1 MATINTKK
9 NATLNR
15 VQMLKDSNSNM
26 EYLSIDGIR
35 CGYMGSVSEADRE
48 AGIRCIQKIVDN
60 SNLTGYAL
68 IREVMAQV
76 KFEADMNENQIQPDE
91 QVRVED
97 QDCVISYKTK
107 KIYDMAGKEL
117 AEASDMGANTPKE
130 AIREILK
137 LRALTKIHELNAEAE
152 ADLDY
157 EDDYEDY
164 EGDDEEE

>member
-15 VQMLKDSNSNM
+15 VQMLKDSKSNM
-26 EYLSIDGIR
+26 EYLSIDGIP
-35 CGYMGSVSEADRE
+35 CGYMGSVSETDRE

-60 SNLTGYAL
+60 SNKKGYDL

-76 KFEADMNENQIQPDE
+76 KFEADMNEKQIQPDE
-91 QVRVED
+91 QVKVED
-97 QDCVISYKTK
+97 TDCVISYQSK

-117 AEASDMGANTPKE
+117 ADASDIGANTPKE

-137 LRALTKIHELNAEAE
+137 LRAQAKLHKLEDMEDDTE
-152 ADLDY
+152 DY
-157 EDDYEDY
+157 EDD
-164 EGDDEEE
+164 DDEE

>member
-26 EYLSIDGIR
+26 EYLSIDGIP

-60 SNLTGYAL
+60 SNKKGYDL

-76 KFEADMNENQIQPDE
+76 KFEADMNEKQIQPDE
-91 QVRVED
+91 QVKVED
-97 QDCVISYKTK
+97 TDWVISYQSK

-117 AEASDMGANTPKE
+117 ADASDIGDNTPKE

-137 LRALTKIHELNAEAE
+137 LRAQAKLHKLEEMEDDTE
-152 ADLDY
+152 DY
-157 EDDYEDY
+157 EDD
-164 EGDDEEE
+164 DDEE

>member
-26 EYLSIDGIR
+26 EYLSIDGIP

-60 SNLTGYAL
+60 SNKKGYDL

-76 KFEADMNENQIQPDE
+76 KFEADMNEKQIQPDE
-91 QVRVED
+91 QVKVENE
-97 QDCVISYKTK
+97 DCVISYQSK

-117 AEASDMGANTPKE
+117 ADASDIGDNTPKE

-137 LRALTKIHELNAEAE
+137 LRAQAKLHKLEEMEDEDDTE
-152 ADLDY
+152 DY
-157 EDDYEDY
+157 EDD
-164 EGDDEEE
+164 DDEE

>member
-26 EYLSIDGIR
+26 EYLSIDGIP
-35 CGYMGSVSEADRE
+35 CGYMGSISEADRE

-60 SNLTGYAL
+60 SNKKGYDL
-68 IREVMAQV
+68 IREVMSQV
-76 KFEADMNENQIQPDE
+76 KFEADMNENHIIPDE

-97 QDCVISYKTK
+97 KDCVISYQSK

-117 AEASDMGANTPKE
+117 AEASDIGDNTPKE

-137 LRALTKIHELNAEAE
+137 LRAQAKLHKLEEMEDDTE
-152 ADLDY
+152 DY
-157 EDDYEDY
+157 EDD
-164 EGDDEEE
+164 DDEE

>member
-15 VQMLKDSNSNM
+15 VQMLKESNSNM
-26 EYLSIDGIR
+26 EYLSIDGIP
-35 CGYMGSVSEADRE
+35 CGYMGSISEADRE

-60 SNLTGYAL
+60 SNKKGHDL

-76 KFEADMNENQIQPDE
+76 KFEADMNEKQIQPDE
-91 QVRVED
+91 QVKVENE
-97 QDCVISYKTK
+97 DCVISYQSK

-117 AEASDMGANTPKE
+117 ADASDIGDNTPKE

-137 LRALTKIHELNAEAE
+137 LRAQAKLHKLEEMEDEDDTE
-152 ADLDY
+152 DY
-157 EDDYEDY
+157 EDD
-164 EGDDEEE
+164 DDEE

>member
-26 EYLSIDGIR
+26 EYLSIDGIP

-60 SNLTGYAL
+60 SNKKGYDL

-76 KFEADMNENQIQPDE
+76 KFEADMNEKQIQPDE
-91 QVRVED
+91 QVKVENT
-97 QDCVISYKTK
+97 DCVISYQSK

-117 AEASDMGANTPKE
+117 ADASDIGDNTPKE

-137 LRALTKIHELNAEAE
+137 LRAQAKLHKLEEMEDDTE
-152 ADLDY
+152 DY
-157 EDDYEDY
+157 EDD
-164 EGDDEEE
+164 DDEE

>member
-26 EYLSIDGIR
+26 EYLSIDGIP
-35 CGYMGSVSEADRE
+35 CGYMGSISEADRE

-60 SNLTGYAL
+60 SNKKGYDL

-76 KFEADMNENQIQPDE
+76 KFEADMNEKQIQPDE
-91 QVRVED
+91 QVKVENTN
-97 QDCVISYKTK
+97 CVISYQSK
-107 KIYDMAGKEL
+107 KIYNMAGKEL
-117 AEASDMGANTPKE
+117 ADAFDIGDNTPKE

-137 LRALTKIHELNAEAE
+137 LRAQAKLHKLEEME
-152 ADLDY
+152 D
-157 EDDYEDY
+157 EDDSED
-164 EGDDEEE
+164 DDEE

>member
-26 EYLSIDGIR
+26 EYLSIDGIP

-60 SNLTGYAL
+60 SNKKGYDL

-76 KFEADMNENQIQPDE
+76 KFEADMNEKQIQPDE
-91 QVRVED
+91 QVKVENT
-97 QDCVISYKTK
+97 DCVISYQSK

-117 AEASDMGANTPKE
+117 ADASDIGANTPKE

-137 LRALTKIHELNAEAE
+137 LRAQAKLHKLKDMEDDTEN
-152 ADLDY
+152 Y
-157 EDDYEDY
+157 EDDN
-164 EGDDEEE
+164 DEE

>member
-26 EYLSIDGIR
+26 EYLSIDGIP

-60 SNLTGYAL
+60 SNKKGYDL

-76 KFEADMNENQIQPDE
+76 KFEADMNEKQIQPDE
-91 QVRVED
+91 QVKVED
-97 QDCVISYKTK
+97 EDCVISYQFK

-117 AEASDMGANTPKE
+117 ASASDIGDNTPKE

-137 LRALTKIHELNAEAE
+137 LRAQAKLHKLEEMEDEDDIE
-152 ADLDY
+152 DY
-157 EDDYEDY
+157 EDD
-164 EGDDEEE
+164 DDEE

>member
-26 EYLSIDGIR
+26 EYLSIDGIP

-60 SNLTGYAL
+60 SKLTGYAL
-68 IREVMAQV
+68 IREVMSQI
-76 KFEADMNENQIQPDE
+76 KFEADMNENHIIPDE
-91 QVRVED
+91 QVKVED
-97 QDCVISYKTK
+97 TDCVINYQFK

-117 AEASDMGANTPKE
+117 ADASDIGDNTPKE

-137 LRALTKIHELNAEAE
+137 LRAQAKLHKLEDMEDDTE
-152 ADLDY
+152 DY
-157 EDDYEDY
+157 EDD
-164 EGDDEEE
+164 DDEE